1 MSEYD
6 VPCTICEAPAGTPCD
21 CEYGETIA
29 QYRTVVA
36 RLKAENEALKK
47 EVASDKFR
55 RIADYEPIF
64 AALRLDYDRAILCIR
79 EMQRLALVR
88 NLAGDALAEAV
99 AWRRRLEDELLMG
112 PGPVSPMDMDEAE
125 RDEGAALARWTD
137 RR

>member
-1 MSEYD
+1 MN
-6 VPCTICEAPAGTPCD
+6 TICRRCGTEFSTTSGYHTEPECIASLRSKVSKLEA
-21 CEYGETIA
+21 
-29 QYRTVVA
+29 
-36 RLKAENEALKK
+36 
-47 EVASDKFR
+47 EVALDKLR

-125 RDEGAALARWTD
+125 RDEWVALARWTD